1 MTTALL
7 VLLLVG
13 LAVWLSAARPSPT
26 ARPAPDRDRERQL
39 DELRG
44 LAGSRADV
52 HM

>member
-1 MTTALL
+1 MTTVV

-13 LAVWLSAARPSPT
+13 LAVWLSAARPSLTTQPVQ
-26 ARPAPDRDRERQL
+26 DRDHERQL

-52 HM
+52 HV